1 MNELDY
7 ALGEMDRRMGNM
19 LRFGTVAEVDPAGAL
34 AKVDLGDLVTDWL
47 PWGTPHAGQD
57 RVWWTPDV
65 GEQVAIVTPGDPS
78 MGFII
83 ASLFSNANP
92 ANGNAAKDRRITFK
106 DGTVVEFDRE
116 GSVLQVI
123 VKDTGN
129 IKVKVGATQ
138 LTMQDGQATLKATAI
153 TLDGNV
159 TVTGTTT
166 MQGDATMQANATV
179 QGSTSVQAIT
189 SRSKNISNTH
199 THSGVQPGAANTGGV
214 N

>member
-1 MNELDY
+1 MNERDY
-7 ALGEMDRRMGNM
+7 ALGELDRRMGNVV
-19 LRFGTVAEVDPAGAL
+19 RFGTVSDVDPSGAL

-47 PWGTPHAGQD
+47 PWCTPHAGQD
-57 RVWWTPDV
+57 RAWSTPDV
-65 GEQVAIVTPGDPS
+65 GEQVVIVTPGDPS
-78 MGFII
+78 MGVIV
-83 ASLFSNANP
+83 ASLFSNAHP
-92 ANGNAAKDRRITFK
+92 ANGDQAKDRRITFK

-116 GSVLQVI
+116 GSVLRVT
-123 VKDTGN
+123 VNAAGTVD
-129 IKVKVGATQ
+129 VKVGATE

-166 MQGDATMQANATV
+166 MQGNATMQANATV
-179 QGSTSVQAIT
+179 QGSTSVQGIT

-214 N
+214 T